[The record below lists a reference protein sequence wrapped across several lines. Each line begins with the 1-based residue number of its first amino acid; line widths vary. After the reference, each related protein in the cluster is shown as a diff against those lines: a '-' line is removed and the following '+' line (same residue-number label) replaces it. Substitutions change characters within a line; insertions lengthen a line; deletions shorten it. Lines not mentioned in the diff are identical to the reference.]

1 MKSAAFYTLG
11 CKLNF
16 SETSTISR
24 QLTDQ
29 GWVKKAFT
37 EAADVYVIN
46 TCSVTDHA
54 DRKCKKV
61 VKEALRYNP
70 EAMIV
75 IIGCYAQLKPQ
86 EIANIPG
93 VDLVLGAAEKFNLID
108 HLNAVVSKPKQAIVF
123 NKNIKETT
131 GFIPGFSIGDRT
143 RSFLKVQD
151 GCDYFCSFC
160 TIPLARGSS
169 RSHTIAETMK
179 IAQQVAETEIKE
191 VVLTGVNLGD
201 FGVNH
206 QETFYD
212 LLVQLHTIDAI
223 DRYRISSI
231 EPNLLEDRII
241 ELVAKSKKVMPHFHI
256 PLQSGS
262 NELLKSM
269 RRKYQTDLYQQ
280 KVEYIKQLMP
290 NAAIGVDVIVGYPG
304 ETDEAFL
311 ETYQFLNQLDVTYL
325 HVFPYSER
333 AQTTAVK
340 LKGKVHQY
348 KRNERVEQL
357 RILSEKKQQAFYRAN
372 MGQKHVVLFEHE
384 EKQGK
389 MYGYTDNYIKV
400 EVDYDPLLVNEL
412 VEVEITGI
420 NSEGFATAELDYSK
434 TQALHVS

>member
-1 MKSAAFYTLG
+1 MKSVAFYTLG

-24 QLTDQ
+24 QLSEQ
-29 GWVKKAFT
+29 GWTKKEFT
-37 EAADVYVIN
+37 ESADVYVIN

-86 EIANIPG
+86 EIAEIPG
-93 VDLVLGAAEKFNLID
+93 VDLVLGASEKFNLVT
-108 HLNAVVSKPKQAIVF
+108 HLNAINSKPKQALVF

-131 GFIPGFSIGDRT
+131 GFIPGFSVGDRT

-169 RSHTIAETMK
+169 RSHTIEETLK
-179 IAQQVAETEIKE
+179 TVQQVAETNVKE

-201 FGVNH
+201 FGVTH
-206 QETFYD
+206 GETFYD
-212 LLVQLHTIDAI
+212 LLLALKSVKGI

-241 ELVAKSKKVMPHFHI
+241 DLVAASSSVMPHFHI

-262 NELLKSM
+262 NDILKSM
-269 RRKYQTDLYQQ
+269 RRKYQRELYQE
-280 KVEYIKQLMP
+280 KVQRIKENMP
-290 NAAIGVDVIVGYPG
+290 DCAIGVDVIVGYPG

-311 ETYQFLNQLDVTYL
+311 ETYEFLNQLDVTYL

-357 RILSEKKQQAFYRAN
+357 RILSEKKQQAFYRSN
-372 MGQKHVVLFEHE
+372 IGQTRKVLFEHE

-400 EVDYDPLLVNEL
+400 EMDYDPLLINEL
-412 VEVEITGI
+412 VDVIITGI
-420 NSEGFATAELDYSK
+420 NSEGFASAEFDYSQTTVK
-434 TQALHVS
+434 HVS